1 MENFSQKF
9 LNFITLKKQTPLSA
23 MWVIFFVAA
32 FITALFWW
40 IFPESM
46 FDLVK
51 QSNQKAKQIPQSDVF
66 KVIVDGMFDAAETA
80 VMKIAL
86 PLAGVMTFFMG
97 LLNIGEKAGAIGF
110 LARIVG
116 PFFNRL
122 FPEVPANHPASGQ
135 MIMNFSA
142 NMLGLDNAATP
153 FGLKAMQSLQE
164 LNPQKEV
171 ASNAQ
176 IMFLVLHSAG
186 PVLIPLS
193 IMAQRSIYNAAD
205 PSDIFIPCLIATYF
219 ATLTGLIFVAIKQKI
234 NLFDK
239 VILAWLGGITAF
251 IVFVLWYFSSLPQE
265 EVTSQSKIVS
275 NFILYGF
282 VLSFILGAVWK
293 RVDIFDAFI
302 EGAKGG
308 FETSVKIIPYLV
320 AMLVAISCLRNI
332 GTLDL
337 ITGGIRYVVVFL
349 GFDTA
354 WVDALPTALMHPLSG
369 GGSRAMMISTM
380 ETFGADS
387 FAGRLACVF
396 QGSSDTIFYVLALYF
411 GSVGIKQTR
420 YTLWAGL
427 TADLVSVI
435 TAIWVSYIFFG

>member
-1 MENFSQKF
+1 MENFSKKF
-9 LNFITLKKQTPLSA
+9 LNFIPLKKQTPLSA

-32 FITALFWW
+32 FVTAIIKWLNPD
-40 IFPESM
+40 IPAE
-46 FDLVK
+46 
-51 QSNQKAKQIPQSDVF
+51 QKTEIF
-66 KVIVDGMFDAAETA
+66 KVIVDGMFDSAEVA

-97 LLNIGEKAGAIGF
+97 LLSIGEKAGAIGF

-122 FPEVPANHPASGQ
+122 FPEVPPNHPASGQ

-193 IMAQRSIYNAAD
+193 IMAQRSIYKATD

-239 VILAWLGGITAF
+239 VILSWLGGITAF
-251 IVFVLWYFSSLPQE
+251 IGFVLWYFSSLPQE

-275 NFILYGF
+275 NIILYGF
-282 VLSFILGAVWK
+282 VLAFILGAVWK
-293 RVDIFDAFI
+293 KVDIFDAFI

-320 AMLVAISCLRNI
+320 AMLVAISCLRNA

-337 ITGGIRYVVVFL
+337 ITGGIRYLVVFL

-411 GSVGIKQTR
+411 GSVGIRQTR

-435 TAIWVSYIFFG
+435 TAIWVSYIFFQ

>member
-1 MENFSQKF
+1 MDNFSKKF
-9 LNFITLKKQTPLSA
+9 IDFISLKKQSPLSA
-23 MWVIFFVAA
+23 MWVLFFVAA
-32 FITALFWW
+32 FITAIIKWLN
-40 IFPESM
+40 P
-46 FDLVK
+46 D
-51 QSNQKAKQIPQSDVF
+51 IPQEQKNEIF
-66 KVIVDGMFDAAETA
+66 KVIVDGMFDSAEIA

-97 LLNIGEKAGAIGF
+97 LLAVGEKAGAIGF
-110 LARIVG
+110 LSRLIG
-116 PFFNRL
+116 PFFSRL
-122 FPEVPANHPASGQ
+122 FPEVPPNHPASGQ

-164 LNPQKEV
+164 LNPNKEV

-193 IMAQRSIYNAAD
+193 IMAQRSIYKAAD

-239 VILAWLGGITAF
+239 VILSWLGGITAF
-251 IVFVLWYFSSLPQE
+251 IGFVLWYFSNLPQA
-265 EVTSQSKIVS
+265 EVQSTSKIVS
-275 NFILYGF
+275 NVILYGF

-293 RVDIFDAFI
+293 KVDIFDAFI

-320 AMLVAISCLRNI
+320 AMLVAISCLRNA

-337 ITGGIRYVVVFL
+337 IVGVIKQGVAFL
-349 GFDTA
+349 GIDTA
-354 WVDALPTALMHPLSG
+354 FTDALPTALMHPLSG
-369 GGSRAMMISTM
+369 GGSRAMMLDIM
-380 ETFGADS
+380 NQKAFGPDS
-387 FAGRLACVF
+387 FAGRLSCVF

-427 TADLVSVI
+427 TADLVSII
-435 TAIWVSYIFFG
+435 TAIWVSYIFFPH

>member
-1 MENFSQKF
+1 MQHFSRKF
-9 LNFITLKKQTPLSA
+9 IDFISLKKQSPLSA
-23 MWVIFFVAA
+23 MWVLFFVAA
-32 FITALFWW
+32 FITAIIKWLNPD
-40 IFPESM
+40 IPVE
-46 FDLVK
+46 
-51 QSNQKAKQIPQSDVF
+51 QKNEIF
-66 KVIVDGMFDAAETA
+66 KVIVDGMFDSAEIA

-97 LLNIGEKAGAIGF
+97 LLAIGEKAGAIGF
-110 LARIVG
+110 LARLVG

-122 FPEVPANHPASGQ
+122 FPEVPPNHPASGH

-193 IMAQRSIYNAAD
+193 IMAQRSIYKAAD

-239 VILAWLGGITAF
+239 IILLWLGGITAF
-251 IVFVLWYFSSLPQE
+251 IGFALWYFSNLPQE
-265 EVTSQSKIVS
+265 EVSVQSKIIS
-275 NFILYGF
+275 NVILYGF
-282 VLSFILGAVWK
+282 VLAFILGAVWK
-293 RVDIFDAFI
+293 KVDIFEAFI

-308 FETSVKIIPYLV
+308 FETSIKIIPYLV
-320 AMLVAISCLRNI
+320 AMLVAISCLRNA
-332 GTLDL
+332 GTLDM
-337 ITGGIRYVVVFL
+337 IVNVIRMGVEFVGI
-349 GFDTA
+349 DTA
-354 WVDALPTALMHPLSG
+354 FVDALPTALMHPLSG

-380 ETFGADS
+380 QASGPDS
-387 FAGRLACVF
+387 FAGRLSCVF

-427 TADLVSVI
+427 TADLVSII
-435 TAIWVSYIFFG
+435 TAIWVSYIFFPH

>member
-32 FITALFWW
+32 FFTALLWW

-51 QSNQKAKQIPQSDVF
+51 QSNPKAKAIPQEDVF
-66 KVIVDGMFDAAETA
+66 KVIVDGMFDAAEIA

-97 LLNIGEKAGAIGF
+97 LLNIGERAGAIGF

-122 FPEVPANHPASGQ
+122 FPEVPPNHPASGQ

-164 LNPQKEV
+164 LNPQKEI

-193 IMAQRSIYNAAD
+193 IMAQRSIYKAED

-239 VILAWLGGITAF
+239 VILSWLGGITAF
-251 IVFVLWYFSSLPQE
+251 IGFVLWYFSNLPQE
-265 EVTSQSKIVS
+265 EVTSQSKIFS

-308 FETSVKIIPYLV
+308 FETSVRIIPYLV

-380 ETFGADS
+380 ETFGANS
-387 FAGRLACVF
+387 FPGRLACVF